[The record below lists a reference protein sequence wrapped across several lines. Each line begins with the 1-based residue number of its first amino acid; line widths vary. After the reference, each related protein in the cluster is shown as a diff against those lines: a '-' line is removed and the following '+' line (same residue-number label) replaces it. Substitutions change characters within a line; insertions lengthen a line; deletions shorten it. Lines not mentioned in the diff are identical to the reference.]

1 MEKPER
7 GFYYH
12 YKHNPE
18 DIYDH
23 AYEIVNVSRHTETEE
38 YLVVYRPFYKSDFLE
53 HADASARPIGMFMD
67 MVTKLAR
74 PDDLS
79 GRSGGEGATFPR
91 FQKITD
97 PEIIKKLEQK
107 RDEMYP

>member
-1 MEKPER
+1 MQNLEK

-23 AYEIVNVSRHTETEE
+23 AYEIVNISRHTETEE

-53 HADASARPIGMFMD
+53 HADASARPIGMFTD
-67 MVTKLAR
+67 MVTK
-74 PDDLS
+74 D
-79 GRSGGEGATFPR
+79 GQTFPR
-91 FQKITD
+91 FSKITD
-97 PEIIKKLEQK
+97 PEIIKKLEEKK
-107 RDEMYP
+107 REMYK

>member
-1 MEKPER
+1 MERPEP

-12 YKHNPE
+12 YKHNGD

-67 MVTKLAR
+67 IVTK
-74 PDDLS
+74 D
-79 GRSGGEGATFPR
+79 GKTFPR
-91 FQKITD
+91 FQKVTN
-97 PEIIKKLEQK
+97 PEIIKKLEEK
-107 RDEMYP
+107 RDEMYK

>member
-1 MEKPER
+1 MNQPEK

-23 AYEIVNVSRHTETEE
+23 AYEIVNISRHTETEE

-53 HADASARPIGMFMD
+53 HADASARPIDMFTD
-67 MVTKLAR
+67 MVTK
-74 PDDLS
+74 
-79 GRSGGEGATFPR
+79 EGKTFPR
-91 FQKITD
+91 FQKITN

-107 RDEMYP
+107 RDEMYPYS

>member
-1 MEKPER
+1 MQRPEP

-12 YKHNPE
+12 YKHNP
-18 DIYDH
+18 DDVYDH
-23 AYEIVNVSRHTETEE
+23 AYEIVNISRHTESEE

-53 HADASARPIGMFMD
+53 HADASARPLDMFID
-67 MVTKLAR
+67 MVTK
-74 PDDLS
+74 D
-79 GRSGGEGATFPR
+79 GKTFPR

-107 RDEMYP
+107 RSEMYK